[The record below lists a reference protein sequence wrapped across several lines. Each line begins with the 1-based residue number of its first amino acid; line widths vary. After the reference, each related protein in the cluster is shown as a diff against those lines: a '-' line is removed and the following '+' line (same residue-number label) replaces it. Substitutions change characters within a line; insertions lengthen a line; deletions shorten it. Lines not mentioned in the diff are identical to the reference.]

1 MTSLE
6 VIVNL
11 IGSTRTRKGLTV
23 KSLLDSNKY
32 EKGKKILDNEMEK
45 LNILRHEF
53 RGDWN
58 YTIKPILQ

>member
-11 IGSTRTRKGLTV
+11 IGSTRTRKGLAV
-23 KSLLDSNKY
+23 KSVLDTNKY

-58 YTIKPILQ
+58 YTIKPIL